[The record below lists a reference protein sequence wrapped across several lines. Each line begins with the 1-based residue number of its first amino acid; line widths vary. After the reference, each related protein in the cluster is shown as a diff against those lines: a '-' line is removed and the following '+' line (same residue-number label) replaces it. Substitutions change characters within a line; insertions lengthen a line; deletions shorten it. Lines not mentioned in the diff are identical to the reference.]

1 MKILVINCGSS
12 SIKYQLFDMDG
23 PAVIAKGLVEKIGLS
38 GSRIKH
44 ERQDGQKIIVESEI
58 PDHQNGLEKVLQ
70 LLISKENGVISS
82 FDEIDAIGHR
92 VVHGGEKFNSSV
104 LITDEVIAK
113 VNECIDLAP
122 LHNPPNLVG
131 IYTMQKLLPKV
142 PQVGVFDTAF
152 HQTMPEYAYM
162 YALPYDLYTEYG
174 VRRYGFHGSSHRYVS
189 QRAAEIL
196 GRDLSSLRIVTCH
209 MGNGGS
215 IAAVQYGRCVDT
227 SMGLTPTEGL
237 VMGTRVGDVDPGCLA
252 FIMRRKNLDAAGISR
267 LINKESGLLGISG
280 VSSDMR
286 EVSEAARNG
295 NKRARLS
302 LEMFGYRVR
311 KYIGSYAA
319 AMGGLDVIV
328 FTGGIG
334 ENVAPIRAA
343 AVKGLEFMGVQLD
356 TEKNATIRGKE
367 AAVSLPGSKVTVLVV
382 PTDEELVIAKD
393 AAAIVSKLA

>member
-1 MKILVINCGSS
+1 
-12 SIKYQLFDMDG
+12 
-23 PAVIAKGLVEKIGLS
+23 
-38 GSRIKH
+38 
-44 ERQDGQKIIVESEI
+44 
-58 PDHQNGLEKVLQ
+58 
-70 LLISKENGVISS
+70 
-82 FDEIDAIGHR
+82 
-92 VVHGGEKFNSSV
+92 
-104 LITDEVIAK
+104 
-113 VNECIDLAP
+113 
-122 LHNPPNLVG
+122 
-131 IYTMQKLLPKV
+131 
-142 PQVGVFDTAF
+142 
-152 HQTMPEYAYM
+152 
-162 YALPYDLYTEYG
+162 
-174 VRRYGFHGSSHRYVS
+174 
-189 QRAAEIL
+189 
-196 GRDLSSLRIVTCH
+196 

-302 LEMFGYRVR
+302 LEMFAYRVR

-356 TEKNATIRGKE
+356 TEKNATIRGVE

>member
-12 SIKYQLFDMDG
+12 SIKYQLFDMSG
-23 PAVIAKGLVEKIGLS
+23 PSVIAKGLVEKIGLS

-44 ERQDGQKIIVESEI
+44 DRNGSKTVFESDI
-58 PDHQNGLEKVLQ
+58 PDHQDGLEKVLQ
-70 LLISKENGVISS
+70 ILTSKENGSIASL
-82 FDEIDAIGHR
+82 DEIDAIGHR

-162 YALPYDLYTEYG
+162 YALPYELYTKYAI
-174 VRRYGFHGSSHRYVS
+174 RRYGFHGTSHRYVS
-189 QRAAEIL
+189 KRAAEIL
-196 GRDLSSLRIVTCH
+196 GKNPEDLNIVTCH

-215 IAAVQYGRCVDT
+215 IAAVSKGRCVDT

-237 VMGTRVGDVDPGCLA
+237 VMGTRCGDVDPGILS
-252 FIMRRKNLDAAGISR
+252 FYMRRENASADALTK
-267 LINKESGLLGISG
+267 LINKESGLQGISG

-286 EVSEAARNG
+286 EVTAAAENG
-295 NKRARLS
+295 NHRAQLA
-302 LEMFGYRVR
+302 LDMFAYRVR

-319 AMGGLDVIV
+319 AMGGMDVIV

-334 ENVAPIRAA
+334 ENAPLIRSNS
-343 AVKGLEFMGVQLD
+343 VKGLEFMGVKLD
-356 TEKNATIRGKE
+356 ESKNAGTRGE
-367 AAVSLPGSKVTVLVV
+367 EVIISLPESKVIVMVV
-382 PTDEELVIAKD
+382 PTDEELVIAQD
-393 AAAIVSKLA
+393 AAAIVSR